1 MEAELRGNFLFKK
14 NIKGCLLNMKIL
26 LTGATGFLGS
36 HLLKTILANSDDEV
50 CIAKRSFSNT
60 KRIEKELK
68 NDRVSFFDID
78 TNKLE
83 NIFHEN
89 KFNSIIHTATE
100 YGRSGGS
107 IHKILEANIV
117 FPIALIELAIK
128 HNVKTFINTDSY
140 FNKEEGNYSNLLN
153 YSLSKRSL
161 LVWLKKLSNKIQIIN
176 VSLEHMYG
184 PNDNQSKFVEMLFQ
198 EIALNKTKRVKLSHG
213 HQKRDFIFIDDIT
226 SAYLK
231 LIKYGNDYNF
241 SYKRFEIGSGESVEV
256 RQLALMIK
264 ELSNSPSVLGFGDIE
279 YRPDEIMFSAANI
292 KPIKELGWDSTISL
306 RDGVKTILQLYQSG
320 DNQ

>member
-1 MEAELRGNFLFKK
+1 MN
-14 NIKGCLLNMKIL
+14 IL

-36 HLLKTILANSDDEV
+36 HLLKAILTNSNDEV
-50 CIAKRSFSNT
+50 CIAKRTFSNT
-60 KRIEKELK
+60 NRIEEELK

-78 TNKLE
+78 THELE
-83 NIFHEN
+83 DVFNEN
-89 KFNSIIHTATE
+89 KFDSIIHTATE

-107 IHKILEANIV
+107 IHKILGANIV

-128 HNVKTFINTDSY
+128 FNVKTFINTDSY
-140 FNKEEGNYSNLLN
+140 FNKEESNYSNLLN

-161 LVWLKKLSNKIQIIN
+161 LVWLKKLSDRIQIIN

-184 PNDNQSKFVEMLFQ
+184 PHDNQSKFVEMLFQ
-198 EIALNKTKRVKLSHG
+198 EIALNKIDRVKLTYG

-226 SAYLK
+226 NAYLT

-241 SYKRFEIGSGESVEV
+241 SYKRFEIGSGKSIEV

-264 ELSNSPSVLGFGDIE
+264 ELSNSPTVLGFGDIE
-279 YRPDEIMFSAANI
+279 YRPDEMMSSAADI
-292 KPIKELGWDSTISL
+292 KPIEELGWNCNISL
-306 RDGVKTILQLYQSG
+306 RDGVKNILQLYQSG
-320 DNQ
+320 INQ